1 MEPSQRIVLASSSR
15 WRRQML
21 VDAGVEC
28 EAVDSGLDESKFSSQ
43 RPEDLALILAREK
56 AKRVQAL
63 RPDAIVIGAD
73 QVAFN
78 EDGSFGKPRDPEDH
92 LKRLLSLRGRTHVL
106 TTGVVLLGPGVD
118 EEVSVNTGIVFRS
131 DLTRSELQA
140 YVNSGEGAGCAGGY
154 QIEGRGAWLIERVE
168 GDWFNVVGL
177 PVLEVVSVLRRLG
190 WQMGAPVGPRLAEAG
205 RGV

>member
-1 MEPSQRIVLASSSR
+1 M
-15 WRRQML
+15 
-21 VDAGVEC
+21 
-28 EAVDSGLDESKFSSQ
+28 
-43 RPEDLALILAREK
+43 AREK

-140 YVNSGEGAGCAGGY
+140 YVNSGEGAVC
-154 QIEGRGAWLIERVE
+154 RGIS
-168 GDWFNVVGL
+168 N
-177 PVLEVVSVLRRLG
+177 
-190 WQMGAPVGPRLAEAG
+190 
-205 RGV
+205 